1 MKKDIEQLSVDSIR
15 VLSIDAVEHT
25 QHGHPGMP
33 MGAAPM
39 GYVLWKKFMNHNP
52 KNPAWFNRDRFV
64 LSAGHGSMLL
74 YSLLHLFDYGLT
86 IDDLKGFRKLHSRL
100 PGHPEVGVAPGVEAT
115 TGPLGQGIAMSV
127 GMAIAEAHLSEKYNK
142 PEYPVIDHY
151 TYAICGD
158 GDLMEGISYESASL
172 AGHLGLSKLILLY
185 DSNDIISDGSI
196 KGAFSENISDRFQ
209 SCGWQVLYV
218 EDGNDKAEIEQAI
231 QEAKSNKEKPT
242 LIEVKTTI
250 GYGAPTISGT
260 SKAHSNPMGE
270 EEAQKAKEYYNWE
283 FKEDFY
289 IPSEV
294 YNHFKESIQ
303 EGREKEK
310 EWNILLEN
318 YEKEYPELYKELQQ
332 AISGEVPED
341 ITISLPEYEEGEK
354 LATRNAFGDS
364 MNSVSKKL
372 SWLVGGSADLAS
384 STKTIIKDGG
394 NFDKDN
400 YKGRNIWFGIRE
412 FSMAAISNG
421 IALHKGLRVFNGTFL
436 VFSDYMR
443 PAIRLSAL
451 MDLPVIYVFTHDSV
465 AVGQD
470 GPTHQPVEQVSSLR
484 SMPNLSVL
492 RPGDANETVYS
503 WKTALDN
510 QTQPTAIILGRQGV
524 PTLKNTKSLARNG
537 VEKGAYTLSKVSDNP
552 DGLLIATGSELNIS
566 VEAQNLLLK
575 EDINVNV
582 VSMPSWDKFEN
593 QTKNYKNSVLPS
605 SIKTRLAVEMG
616 STQGW
621 EKYVGDEGMVFGIN
635 EFGHSGPGDEVIEF
649 FEFTPDT
656 ISKKMKDLLNKQV
669 KL

>member
-1 MKKDIEQLSVDSIR
+1 
-15 VLSIDAVEHT
+15 
-25 QHGHPGMP
+25 
-33 MGAAPM
+33 
-39 GYVLWKKFMNHNP
+39 
-52 KNPAWFNRDRFV
+52 
-64 LSAGHGSMLL
+64 
-74 YSLLHLFDYGLT
+74 
-86 IDDLKGFRKLHSRL
+86 
-100 PGHPEVGVAPGVEAT
+100 
-115 TGPLGQGIAMSV
+115 
-127 GMAIAEAHLSEKYNK
+127 
-142 PEYPVIDHY
+142 
-151 TYAICGD
+151 
-158 GDLMEGISYESASL
+158 
-172 AGHLGLSKLILLY
+172 
-185 DSNDIISDGSI
+185 
-196 KGAFSENISDRFQ
+196 
-209 SCGWQVLYV
+209 
-218 EDGNDKAEIEQAI
+218 
-231 QEAKSNKEKPT
+231 
-242 LIEVKTTI
+242 
-250 GYGAPTISGT
+250 
-260 SKAHSNPMGE
+260 
-270 EEAQKAKEYYNWE
+270 
-283 FKEDFY
+283 
-289 IPSEV
+289 
-294 YNHFKESIQ
+294 
-303 EGREKEK
+303 EKEK

-510 QTQPTAIILGRQGV
+510 KTQPTAIILGRQGI
-524 PTLKNTKSLARNG
+524 PTLKNTKDLARSG
-537 VEKGAYTLSKVSDNP
+537 VEKG
-552 DGLLIATGSELNIS
+552 
-566 VEAQNLLLK
+566 
-575 EDINVNV
+575 
-582 VSMPSWDKFEN
+582 
-593 QTKNYKNSVLPS
+593 
-605 SIKTRLAVEMG
+605 
-616 STQGW
+616 
-621 EKYVGDEGMVFGIN
+621 
-635 EFGHSGPGDEVIEF
+635 
-649 FEFTPDT
+649 
-656 ISKKMKDLLNKQV
+656 
-669 KL
+669 